1 MANHNDSIH
10 LEVRVPIREVMRSHP
25 TTIDVHETVA
35 DAARAMCR
43 DEVGSCIVLESN
55 LPIGIITEEDINCK
69 VVAQD
74 RKPGSVQISDIMSTP
89 LITIGAEKLVADAAS
104 MMVRHRVRRLPV
116 VENQQVIGMVT
127 VRDIL
132 TVANEM
138 NELMAD
144 LIEINREENYEIGV
158 CDRCGT
164 MSDDL
169 MRIDALML
177 CPACREEERIS

>member
-1 MANHNDSIH
+1 MANHNDSIRF
-10 LEVRVPIREVMRSHP
+10 EIRVPIREVMRSHP
-25 TTIDVHETVA
+25 TTIDVGETVA

-43 DEVGSCIVLESN
+43 DEVGSCIVLKDN

-74 RKPGSVQISDIMSTP
+74 KKPSSAHISEIMSTP
-89 LITIGAEKLVADAAS
+89 LITIGADKLVADAAYI
-104 MMVRHRVRRLPV
+104 MVKHRVRRLPV
-116 VENQQVIGMVT
+116 VENQTVIGMVT

-144 LIEINREENYEIGV
+144 LIEINREEEYAMGV
-158 CDRCGT
+158 CDRCGN

-169 MRIDALML
+169 LRIDALML
-177 CPACREEERIS
+177 CPVCREEDRII